1 MSSRRE
7 HAAAPANH
15 SITIPGIACCQGSVT
30 GEYATQGANC
40 PNR

>member
-15 SITIPGIACCQGSVT
+15 SITIPGIACCQGI
-30 GEYATQGANC
+30 GD
-40 PNR
+40 R